1 MLVLGSTNQI
11 QSLHEQQTG
20 HEQMD
25 PMNGVLLGEADVD
38 PEADEGKIR
47 EGEDEEEGR
56 EVNFFSQVF
65 LIFF

>member
-1 MLVLGSTNQI
+1 
-11 QSLHEQQTG
+11 
-20 HEQMD
+20 MD

-56 EVNFFSQVF
+56 EVNFFS
-65 LIFF
+65 